1 MEVLWE
7 PKWETFEEVQK
18 EAYNYAD
25 RTSFARGSAGAYD
38 KAQRMGWLDD
48 ICAFM
53 GEKCNEAYSL
63 EDLKRIALTCN
74 SKEQLR
80 DLHPGVYSAMHR
92 QGIIEDFC
100 VHMTPLWEV
109 KWDTVEKI
117 HQEALKYNSRGE
129 FKKYGAG
136 AWDAARNLGILDIV
150 CSHMKKSRSIS
161 LKEKELSDNVK
172 AFFPTANTLR
182 SKVSIE
188 GKPHIK
194 RFDIDIYVPE
204 LKLGIE
210 FDGTYHH
217 SFKGLKRS
225 RKHWPDED
233 VYNYHDLKDAHFAT
247 KDIKILHIKEVDWD
261 LDKQSCIQRCLD
273 FLGGADVK
281 KCA

>member
-1 MEVLWE
+1 
-7 PKWETFEEVQK
+7 
-18 EAYNYAD
+18 
-25 RTSFARGSAGAYD
+25 
-38 KAQRMGWLDD
+38 MGWLDS
-48 ICAFM
+48 ICSFM
-53 GEKCNEAYSL
+53 GEKSNEAYSL

-80 DLHPGVYSAMHR
+80 NSYMGVYSALHR
-92 QGIIEDFC
+92 NGLLEEFC
-100 VHMTPLWEV
+100 THMIPLWEV

-117 HQEALKYNSRGE
+117 QQEALKYNSRGE
-129 FKKYGAG
+129 FKKYSSG
-136 AWDAARNLGILDIV
+136 AWGAARDLGILDTV

-161 LKEKELSDNVK
+161 LKEKDLLDNMK
-172 AFFPTANTLR
+172 MFFPTAKTLR

-194 RFDIDIYVPE
+194 SFDIDIYIPE

-217 SFKGLKRS
+217 SLKGLKRS

-233 VYNYHDLKDAHFAT
+233 VHNYHDLKDAHFAT
-247 KDIKILHIKEVDWD
+247 KGIKILHIKEVDWD